1 MANYKEINNEKLK
14 KIKALYKSYPIL
26 NKINQKNNNIIS
38 NQVIFKTVYADE
50 YVKAAEGTCV
60 GVLFVISGIIK
71 IQRINAEGEE
81 TNLYNISQG
90 EFCHEALSCISNF
103 ESLNITGKA
112 IQDSQVCIIPIEIA
126 SSYLMKDNEFLSYI
140 YEDLYKKFNTVIGNK
155 EEIVHESLETR
166 LLKLLISKNSNIIYA
181 THNELAFEIDS
192 AREVV
197 SRKLKSL
204 EKRGYIKLERGK
216 IMLVSNLK
224 DILDVSLQKIETSK
238 LSTNVIKSQK

>member
-1 MANYKEINNEKLK
+1 MTNNNAVEKEKIK

-26 NKINQKNNNIIS
+26 NKINEKNNGIIN
-38 NQVIFKTVYADE
+38 NQANFKTVYADE
-50 YVKAAEGTCV
+50 FVKAAEGTCV
-60 GVLFVISGIIK
+60 GILFVVSGNIK

-81 TNLYNISQG
+81 TNLYNIRQG
-90 EFCHEALSCISNF
+90 EFCHEALSCLSNF

-112 IQDSQVCIIPIEIA
+112 IQDSEVCIIPLDIA
-126 SSYLMKDNEFLSYI
+126 KAYLIKDIEFLTYI
-140 YEDLYKKFNTVIGNK
+140 YGDLYNKFITVIENK

-166 LLKLLISKNSNIIYA
+166 LVKLLLSKNSNIIYG
-181 THNELAFEIDS
+181 THSELAFEIDS

-216 IMLVSNLK
+216 IVIVNNLK
-224 DILDVSLQKIETSK
+224 EIL
-238 LSTNVIKSQK
+238 